1 MSGTA
6 PPDKTPTP
14 EEVSNAEGSWETGLV
29 EPAVT
34 SIISQIIA
42 QTGGVEPDQLTAS
55 LEREPKTSPLDQVPV
70 FDLKK
75 LLKAAGEFIVH
86 LKGYLPRSNAEA
98 IDEFSDQIKMTIVK
112 IGMNADELRTT
123 GLNMTPVQKH
133 NLTDAVAAMPQ
144 LNPIMAGFTDT
155 SEQYWNKQL
164 EILTNILAKL
174 QSERLAILGKV
185 DESGFR
191 VNRAFLTEIKSL
203 LENMVQS
210 NDKFSR
216 AVYKFVLDAKD
227 KQHLGQIKVEII
239 ERITHGK
246 SMSGSED
253 MADEEIDQM
262 IYKDFIA
269 NLESMYP
276 TPEER
281 AQKLTTAIA
290 INFVHLRNSLA
301 SQFATAIMNYEF
313 FLDDIDV
320 ESKLYQKDGLDCLF
334 ENEAAVA
341 AYLLTVINRCIAG
354 VINAQK
360 LADLIRQ
367 SKTKT

>member
-1 MSGTA
+1 
-6 PPDKTPTP
+6 
-14 EEVSNAEGSWETGLV
+14 
-29 EPAVT
+29 
-34 SIISQIIA
+34 
-42 QTGGVEPDQLTAS
+42 
-55 LEREPKTSPLDQVPV
+55 
-70 FDLKK
+70 
-75 LLKAAGEFIVH
+75 
-86 LKGYLPRSNAEA
+86 
-98 IDEFSDQIKMTIVK
+98 
-112 IGMNADELRTT
+112 
-123 GLNMTPVQKH
+123 
-133 NLTDAVAAMPQ
+133 
-144 LNPIMAGFTDT
+144 
-155 SEQYWNKQL
+155 
-164 EILTNILAKL
+164 
-174 QSERLAILGKV
+174 
-185 DESGFR
+185 
-191 VNRAFLTEIKSL
+191 
-203 LENMVQS
+203 
-210 NDKFSR
+210 
-216 AVYKFVLDAKD
+216 
-227 KQHLGQIKVEII
+227 
-239 ERITHGK
+239 
-246 SMSGSED
+246 
-253 MADEEIDQM
+253 M